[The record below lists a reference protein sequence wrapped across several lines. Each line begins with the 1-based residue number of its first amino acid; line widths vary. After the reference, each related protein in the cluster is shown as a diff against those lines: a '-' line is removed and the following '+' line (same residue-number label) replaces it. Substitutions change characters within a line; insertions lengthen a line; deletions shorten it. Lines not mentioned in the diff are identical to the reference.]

1 MRELR
6 VIIDFRN
13 RDPYYNLALDESIT
27 RLRLENKIIDTL
39 RFWIID
45 PAVIIG
51 YFQKLEDSVNVDY
64 CKANDIGILRRVSSG
79 GTVYC
84 DNGVL
89 LFSLIIDTRE
99 WPRQT
104 RYPRFS
110 YEYLSKPLLYTLRS
124 LCLNADFLKP
134 NVVTVNGRKI
144 SGLAQF
150 YLYDTLL
157 FHGTILINPH
167 FKHLVNS
174 LRDPSVPLG
183 SKKVSPEEGLITLSS
198 LIPNIETDG
207 LVDAIIHRS
216 IEYFKNIFS
225 CLITFSNI
233 TKHEKELAEKLKTQK
248 YTSNDWLL
256 NSPAITKITGT
267 CSIF

>member
-13 RDPYYNLALDESIT
+13 RDPYYNLALDESMT
-27 RLRLENKIIDTL
+27 RLRLENKIVDTL

-45 PAVIIG
+45 PVVIIG

-79 GTVYC
+79 GAVYC

-110 YEYLSKPLLYTLRS
+110 YEYLSKPLLYTLKS

-150 YLYDTLL
+150 YLYDVLL
-157 FHGTILINPH
+157 FHGTVLINPN
-167 FKHLVNS
+167 FAHLVNS
-174 LRDPSVPLG
+174 LKDPLVPLG
-183 SKKVSPEEGLITLSS
+183 SKKVSPEKGLITLSS
-198 LIPNIETDG
+198 LIPNAETDEIA
-207 LVDAIIHRS
+207 DEIIHGF
-216 IEYFKNIFS
+216 IEYSKNTFS
-225 CLITFSNI
+225 CSLTFSNI
-233 TKHEKELAEKLKTQK
+233 TRRERKLAEELKIQK
-248 YTSNDWLL
+248 YFSSSWLL
-256 NSPAITKITGT
+256 NSPVITKITST
-267 CSIF
+267 RSAS